1 MLRINA
7 FPKSGDLWRV
17 DWFGPIAFPDRMLR
31 RRHPSVLVS
40 LSKANAPDGAGRLS
54 LLSFHQA
61 ERQATRCW
69 VSVGTTML
77 LRIGDLWREQSLES
91 RAVDEDL
98 LCENLV
104 ISRDTCEL
112 VKAGSSFEDGSFM
125 LPLHQHAGHRENTRS
140 YCVRVTLP
148 DGKLLVIPCMELIR
162 FYFGSSSELLNR
174 LFSPQLRK
182 EHLYTGTPA
191 IDRHNR
197 MTLQLADRIPRAS
210 AEDIARIA
218 GSRLAWHAVAMVG
231 ASCARAAQERQE
243 IYPQTLFPFEGTTT
257 LRASGEWLS
266 RGNDPKGTFLVYQL
280 LSCSHPF
287 PFKSL
292 RFRVTG
298 TKKAHSSSVAPGT
311 PPQEAAPSAQR
322 AKTPS
327 QISLEEHDPSSQLA
341 PATMPMRGNRQFVDL
356 EHKWVFA
363 DRTIAGQRPR
373 TGASRGEPISEH
385 SIGEPGST
393 KRIREAQIVEGDDEI
408 PDPPAFL
415 GHAVKALSTLDDTSV
430 RVLTAS
436 RDDGWSLPMPL
447 IADEDGVLNE
457 HLLVPEDGHRLKRV
471 AAFALSSREAST
483 LLMVHEACPPISF
496 AVPLENKD
504 DEAIQRAIQAATE
517 AFISVQNGT
526 DDQVLAL
533 EHTQLSAPDELR
545 SWISMQLHHAAIT
558 YRR

>member
-1 MLRINA
+1 
-7 FPKSGDLWRV
+7 
-17 DWFGPIAFPDRMLR
+17 
-31 RRHPSVLVS
+31 
-40 LSKANAPDGAGRLS
+40 
-54 LLSFHQA
+54 
-61 ERQATRCW
+61 
-69 VSVGTTML
+69 ML

-91 RAVDEDL
+91 RAADEEL

-104 ISRDTCEL
+104 IGRDTCEL

-218 GSRLAWHAVAMVG
+218 GSRLAWHAVAMIG

-341 PATMPMRGNRQFVDL
+341 PATMPMRGNRRFVDL
-356 EHKWVFA
+356 ENKWVFA
-363 DRTIAGQRPR
+363 DRTVAGQRPR
-373 TGASRGEPISEH
+373 ASASRGEPISEH
-385 SIGEPGST
+385 AIGEPGST

-415 GHAVKALSTLDDTSV
+415 DHAVKALSTLSDTSV

-436 RDDGWSLPMPL
+436 RDDGWSVPMPL

-471 AAFALSSREAST
+471 AAFTVSSKEAST

-496 AVPLENKD
+496 AVPLEDKGE
-504 DEAIQRAIQAATE
+504 EAIQRAIQAATE
-517 AFISVQNGT
+517 AFITVQDGT
-526 DDQVLAL
+526 DCQVVAL
-533 EHTQLSAPDELR
+533 EHTKISAPDELR
-545 SWISMQLHHAAIT
+545 SWISMQLRHAAIT
-558 YRR
+558 YLR

>member
-7 FPKSGDLWRV
+7 FPESGDLWRV
-17 DWFGPIAFPDRMLR
+17 DWFGHIAFPNRMMR

-40 LSKANAPDGAGRLS
+40 LSKSNGPDTAARLS
-54 LLSFHQA
+54 LSSLVQT
-61 ERQATRCW
+61 ERKSTQCW

-91 RAVDEDL
+91 RAADEEL
-98 LCENLV
+98 LCEDLA

-125 LPLHQHAGHRENTRS
+125 LPLHEHAGHRENTHS
-140 YCVRVTLP
+140 YCVRVALP
-148 DGKLLVIPCMELIR
+148 DGKLLVVQCMELIR

-174 LFSPQLRK
+174 LFVPPIQR
-182 EHLYTGTPA
+182 ENLYTGMT

-218 GSRLAWHAVAMVG
+218 GSRLAW
-231 ASCARAAQERQE
+231 RAAAMISTSCVSAAQLRQE

-257 LRASGEWLS
+257 LRAAGKWLS

-298 TKKAHSSSVAPGT
+298 AKKARSSSLAPEA
-311 PPQEAAPSAQR
+311 PPQEGTPTARKAQEPS
-322 AKTPS
+322 K
-327 QISLEEHDPSSQLA
+327 ICLEEHDPSSQLA
-341 PATMPMRGNRQFVDL
+341 PATMPVRANRRFVDL
-356 EHKWVFA
+356 ENKWVFA
-363 DRTIAGQRPR
+363 DRTIAGKKPR
-373 TGASRGEPISEH
+373 ASASSGDPISEH
-385 SIGEPGST
+385 AIGEPGST
-393 KRIREAQIVEGDDEI
+393 KRIREAQIVEGDNEV

-415 GHAVKALSTLDDTSV
+415 EHAVKALSTLDDASV

-436 RDDGWSLPMPL
+436 RDDGWSVPVPL
-447 IADEDGVLNE
+447 IMDEDGVLDE
-457 HLLVPEDGHRLKRV
+457 HILVPEDMHRLKRV
-471 AAFALSSREAST
+471 AAFAVSSKEAST
-483 LLMVHEACPPISF
+483 LLMVHEASPPVSF
-496 AVPLENKD
+496 AIPLENKSE
-504 DEAIQRAIQAATE
+504 EAIQRAIQAATG

-526 DDQVLAL
+526 AYQVMAL
-533 EHTQLSAPDELR
+533 EHTQANAPDELR
-545 SWISMQLHHAAIT
+545 SWISMQLNHAAIA
-558 YRR
+558 YLR

>member
-1 MLRINA
+1 
-7 FPKSGDLWRV
+7 
-17 DWFGPIAFPDRMLR
+17 
-31 RRHPSVLVS
+31 
-40 LSKANAPDGAGRLS
+40 
-54 LLSFHQA
+54 
-61 ERQATRCW
+61 
-69 VSVGTTML
+69 ML
-77 LRIGDLWREQSLES
+77 LRIGDLWREQSLVS
-91 RAVDEDL
+91 RAADEEL

-112 VKAGSSFEDGSFM
+112 VKAGSSFEDASFM

-218 GSRLAWHAVAMVG
+218 GSRFAWHAAAMIG
-231 ASCARAAQERQE
+231 ASCARAAQGRQE

-257 LRASGEWLS
+257 LRASGNWLS

-298 TKKAHSSSVAPGT
+298 TKKAHGSGVAPDT
-311 PPQEAAPSAQR
+311 SAAPSAQR
-322 AKTPS
+322 AKEPS
-327 QISLEEHDPSSQLA
+327 QISLEENDPSSQLA
-341 PATMPMRGNRQFVDL
+341 PATMPMRGNRRFVDL
-356 EHKWVFA
+356 ENKWVFA
-363 DRTIAGQRPR
+363 DRAITGQRPR
-373 TGASRGEPISEH
+373 ASASRGEPISEH
-385 SIGEPGST
+385 AIGEPGST
-393 KRIREAQIVEGDDEI
+393 KRIREAQIVEGDDEV

-415 GHAVKALSTLDDTSV
+415 DHAVKALSTLSDTSV

-436 RDDGWSLPMPL
+436 RDDGWTVPMPL

-457 HLLVPEDGHRLKRV
+457 HLLVPEDEHRLKRV
-471 AAFALSSREAST
+471 AAFAVSSKNAST
-483 LLMVHEACPPISF
+483 LLMVHEASPPISF
-496 AVPLENKD
+496 AVPLENKS
-504 DEAIQRAIQAATE
+504 DEAIQRAIQAATG

-526 DDQVLAL
+526 GYQVMAL
-533 EHTQLSAPDELR
+533 EHTQVSAPEELR
-545 SWISMQLHHAAIT
+545 SWISMQLYHAAIA
-558 YRR
+558 YLR